1 MDIVFEITGR
11 IPSKKNSRIS
21 TRSGRSFP
29 SKKYTEWHKDAMI
42 QISDEWSGEPIEY
55 VEKIVLAFKMP
66 DNRRKDLTNCT
77 ESVMDLLV
85 DAGILKDDCWQV
97 IPNITL
103 MGMLDSESPG
113 CIIGLYGTKQT
124 TQQN

>member
-1 MDIVFEITGR
+1 MDVVFSITGR

-29 SKKYTEWHKDAMI
+29 SKKFSEWHKKAI
-42 QISDEWSGEPIEY
+42 KEVSEEWNGEPATY
-55 VEKIVLAFKMP
+55 VREIVLAFKMP
-66 DNRRKDLTNCT
+66 DNRRKDLTNAA

-85 DAGILKDDCWQV
+85 DAQILKDDCWQV

-103 MGMLDSESPG
+103 LGQLDSENPG
-113 CIIGLYGTKQT
+113 CIIGLYGTEQP
-124 TQQN
+124 QQN